1 MYYGVLVLCAVMFG
15 TQFFFTNMFKEA
27 YGNDFKAMCVSSVGS
42 AIVGIILLS
51 LINGFSFGYTH
62 FSLIMAVIVSV
73 NSKLFTF
80 CSLKALG
87 KINLSLYSIFSMLG
101 GMALPFVAGIF
112 FFDEQ
117 PTLGKIICFVFIALA
132 ILVTIEK
139 GDKSKGAVYY
149 IGIFIFNGMSGVLS
163 KIYMAMPFEKVSASE
178 YSILCCI
185 VNLVMSL
192 ILLLFVRK
200 VKRRINLKAVISI
213 IGYGTLNRLANFLL
227 LICLAY
233 LPASAQYPFIT
244 GGTMVVSTV
253 ISYITRQKPGKKELL
268 SVVLSFIGILAL
280 VLIV

>member
-1 MYYGVLVLCAVMFG
+1 MYYGVLALCAVMFG
-15 TQFFFTNMFKEA
+15 TQFFFTKMFKDA

-42 AIVGIILLS
+42 AVVGIVLLS
-51 LINGFSFGYTH
+51 IINGFSFGYTH
-62 FSLIMAVIVSV
+62 FSLIMAIIVSV

-87 KINLSLYSIFSMLG
+87 KINLSLYSVFSMLG
-101 GMALPFVAGIF
+101 GMVLPFVVGVF
-112 FFDEQ
+112 FFDE
-117 PTLGKIICFVFIALA
+117 PLTPGKIVCFVFIALA

-139 GDKSKGAVYY
+139 GDKKKGIIYY
-149 IGIFIFNGMSGVLS
+149 TGVFIFNGMSGVLS
-163 KIYMAMPFEKVSASE
+163 KIYTAMPFEKVGASE

-192 ILLLFVRK
+192 ILLWFVRE
-200 VKRRINLKAVISI
+200 VKRRISLKAVISI
-213 IGYGTLNRLANFLL
+213 IGSGTLNRLANFLL

-253 ISYITRQKPGKKELL
+253 ISYITHNRPGRKELL
-268 SVVLSFIGILAL
+268 SVALSFIGILAL
-280 VLIV
+280 VLIP